1 MRNAAATRQK
11 LLETALQLVWQSNYD
26 NVGVNEICSRAGV
39 TKGAFYHHFET
50 KADLFYAASR
60 QYWGELK
67 DELDSILSPSRRPLE
82 QLEDL
87 IEFIVERQKSE
98 PLPAASDDNTGE
110 DEQINVAGCPFFTAG
125 AQVGVEEEK
134 VRQAALE
141 MADNAIRYNAALIRG
156 LQAEGCLASAPDV
169 RQVARMLFTFVQ
181 GLLIYGRTRNSI
193 AEIESDLREGLY
205 RLIDLKKEYR
215 RVPYLKEAVLT
226 GS

>member
-26 NVGVNEICSRAGV
+26 NIGVNEICARAGV

-60 QYWGELK
+60 QYWEELR
-67 DELDSILSPSRRPLE
+67 DQLDSILSPSRRPLE

-87 IEFIVERQKSE
+87 IEFILERQKSE
-98 PLPAASDDNTGE
+98 PPAAATDQKSGD
-110 DEQINVAGCPFFTAG
+110 DEQVKVAGCPFFTAG

-134 VRQAALE
+134 VRQAAIE
-141 MADNAIRYNAALIRG
+141 MADNAIRYNAALIRS
-156 LQAEGCLASAPDV
+156 LQADGCLASTPDV
-169 RQVARMLFTFVQ
+169 AQLARMIFTFIQ

-215 RVPYLKEAVLT
+215 RVPYLKHALLT